1 MIPPTIIFDAKKM
14 NHAWTGGELPGTKYG
29 CSESGWITTDLFE
42 SWLTDHFLIHAV
54 GARPLLLLLDGHST
68 HYQPRVVQDAR
79 KKGVVMLCLLPHTTH
94 DAQPFDCGVFSPLKA
109 QWRSVC
115 HQFLQTNPGKIIT
128 KFNFTS
134 LFSKAW
140 LQAVTPGNVMAG
152 FKTCGVYPF
161 NPKAI
166 QVSNNDNSEVVA
178 SEVNADKDN
187 SDNIVENDKGEVEQS
202 FDNIVE
208 NDTDKVVHEQPSPN
222 VNFTAEQQQ
231 LFKRRFE
238 EGYNIFID
246 PDYVRW
252 LRLHH
257 PESCP
262 ADGSDCALNNDS
274 VISHFPDVVTPSPVA
289 IVSMDELISQLD
301 TSELAAS
308 VLSTE
313 DVTEI
318 PVPFPSPSSG
328 SSTVSL
334 SSIPCLSTSSTP
346 STIPSSTPSIVLHH

>member
-1 MIPPTIIFDAKKM
+1 
-14 NHAWTGGELPGTKYG
+14 
-29 CSESGWITTDLFE
+29 
-42 SWLTDHFLIHAV
+42 
-54 GARPLLLLLDGHST
+54 
-68 HYQPRVVQDAR
+68 
-79 KKGVVMLCLLPHTTH
+79 ML
-94 DAQPFDCGVFSPLKA
+94 
-109 QWRSVC
+109 
-115 HQFLQTNPGKIIT
+115 
-128 KFNFTS
+128 
-134 LFSKAW
+134 
-140 LQAVTPGNVMAG
+140 

-166 QVSNNDNSEVVA
+166 QVSNNDNSEVAA
-178 SEVNADKDN
+178 SEGNADKGN
-187 SDNIVENDKGEVEQS
+187 SDNTVENDKDEVEQS

-231 LFKRRFE
+231 LFKHRFE

-274 VISHFPDVVTPSPVA
+274 VISHFPDIVSPSPVA
-289 IVSMDELISQLD
+289 IVTMDELISELD
-301 TSELAAS
+301 TSKLAAS
-308 VLSTE
+308 VLNVE

-334 SSIPCLSTSSTP
+334 SSVPCLSTSSIQ
-346 STIPSSTPSIVLHH
+346 STIPSSTPSLVPSTIKQSIITNSSW